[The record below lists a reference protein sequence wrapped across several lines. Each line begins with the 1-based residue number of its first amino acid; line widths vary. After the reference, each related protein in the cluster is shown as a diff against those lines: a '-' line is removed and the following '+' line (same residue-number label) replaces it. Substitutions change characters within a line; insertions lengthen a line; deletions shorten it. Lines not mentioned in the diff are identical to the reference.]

1 VSSDRCFTAVVYSLY
16 LDMMKPYTGNGSAE
30 SYSAFRIGAGYSN
43 SRLPLVWLHDGSPV
57 ASGLLE
63 WTPGIS
69 NKKYL

>member
-1 VSSDRCFTAVVYSLY
+1 
-16 LDMMKPYTGNGSAE
+16 MMKPYTGNGSAE